1 MDLSSFKANIS
12 KLGGPAV
19 SHRFEISIPY
29 SGDGSRVWQRAGNT
43 PANAGALADK
53 IFKVTCLTAE
63 LPGKAFATSEERTYG
78 PIRKRPYS
86 QFFTDAAFTFMGT
99 RHMPEKKFFDSWMDT
114 IQDPDTFD
122 FEYYNKFTTDV
133 TVTQFDVT
141 NKPVYQFK
149 LIEAWPLNI
158 GAIALDWGAT
168 NEFPRLTVT
177 MAYRKWKD
185 TSQKGVEG
193 RFNTQIV
200 SAGTGTTS
208 GGRDQF
214 EGQQIR
220 YNSTTGENKYYG
232 K

>member
-29 SGDGSRVWQRAGNT
+29 SGDNSRVWQRKVTPTKAGT
-43 PANAGALADK
+43 LADS

-99 RHMPEKKFFDSWMDT
+99 RHMPEKKFFDSWMDS

-122 FEYYNKFTTDV
+122 FEYYNNFTTNV

-141 NKPVYQFK
+141 NKPVYQCT

-168 NEFPRLTVT
+168 NEYPRLTVT
-177 MAYRKWKD
+177 MAYRRWKD
-185 TSQKGVEG
+185 DFQKEISG
-193 RFNTQIV
+193 RFNGVKV
-200 SAGTGTTS
+200 S
-208 GGRDQF
+208 
-214 EGQQIR
+214 
-220 YNSTTGENKYYG
+220 STDVVNEDLFM
-232 K
+232 

>member
-1 MDLSSFKANIS
+1 MSSMDLSSFKAKIG

-29 SGDGSRVWQRAGNT
+29 SGDGSRVWKRVGT
-43 PANAGALADK
+43 PTNVGVLANE

-141 NKPVYQFK
+141 NKPVYQCK

-185 TSQKGVEG
+185 TSQKGLPG
-193 RFNTQIV
+193 HFDG
-200 SAGTGTTS
+200 GTIASTDNEPDYTNQGS
-208 GGRDQF
+208 RDQF
-214 EGQQIR
+214 GL
-220 YNSTTGENKYYG
+220 
-232 K
+232 